1 MLSREHLWCS
11 GSLFDITFASIG
23 LKVKEKADDSEARPF
38 DDAVLCCLR
47 VTSRVLEAS
56 LIKIKCHTMDTSAR
70 SRFLFIA
77 VEYPLCMNP

>member
-23 LKVKEKADDSEARPF
+23 LKVKDKADDSEARPF
-38 DDAVLCCLR
+38 DDAALCCLR

-56 LIKIKCHTMDTSAR
+56 LIKINVTRWTRALNHVSYLSLSNTH
-70 SRFLFIA
+70 F
-77 VEYPLCMNP
+77 V